1 MIHHGLVMA
10 ALYTVLLYDIAATDM
25 VLGFFVAEW
34 SNPFM
39 HIKEMM
45 KVLNLTTT
53 KFFLW
58 NEIAFYVLYLIWRN
72 PIGIPACL
80 AIISS
85 STSPILGRV
94 CVAGIL
100 A

>member
-39 HIKEMM
+39 HIKEIM
-45 KVLNLTTT
+45 KTLNLSTTR
-53 KFFLW
+53 FFLW
-58 NEIAFYVLYLIWRN
+58 NEIAFYVLYLIFRN
-72 PIGIPACL
+72 PIGIPVCL
-80 AIISS
+80 SIIAS
-85 STSPILGRV
+85 STSPLLGRV